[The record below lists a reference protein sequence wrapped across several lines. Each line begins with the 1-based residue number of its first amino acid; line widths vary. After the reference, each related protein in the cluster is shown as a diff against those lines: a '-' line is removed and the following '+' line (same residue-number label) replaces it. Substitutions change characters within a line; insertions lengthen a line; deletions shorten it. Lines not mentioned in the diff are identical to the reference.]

1 MAIVLMEGFDKWSS
15 FADWYA
21 NSGASSTLTSLS
33 TNGGRWGNKALN
45 VSAYVNMW
53 LPSAYSTVIWGF
65 AWKAVSSSDPMYISL
80 QDTTT
85 VQCVL
90 RFTGGIPYFQR
101 GSTTIATGT
110 QVITT
115 SAWNYYEIKLTVHPS
130 AGSFEVRVN
139 GVVQMSGSGVNTRV
153 TANNQ
158 VNQYGFS
165 HYGGGGNHNFCDMY
179 LCDTSGSANTD
190 FLGDTRVEYLVPTG
204 AGVRSQF
211 TPSAGSNW
219 QTVDDVAGDTDYN
232 SNNQPGAMDLF
243 TMADLAGSGLVRG
256 VQAISRAKKDDAG
269 FRKASPVFYKASGLG
284 GTARFYKGS
293 QVPVLDS
300 FSNLPLQMF
309 NTSPDTGVAWT
320 VDEVNALQC
329 GYAVGDAGM
338 FTLDAKVV

>member
-165 HYGGGGNHNFCDMY
+165 HYGGGGN
-179 LCDTSGSANTD
+179 
-190 FLGDTRVEYLVPTG
+190 
-204 AGVRSQF
+204 
-211 TPSAGSNW
+211 
-219 QTVDDVAGDTDYN
+219 
-232 SNNQPGAMDLF
+232 QPGAMDLF